1 MRERFD
7 ESSLKVD
14 IVLRKARAQLDG
26 AYYAIVERIHA
37 LVLIEGAADYE
48 AFIKKL
54 NPIISKYVTALAA
67 QAGRVSKKK
76 GKGKNSTTGGSHEN

>member
-26 AYYAIVERIHA
+26 AYYAMVERIHA

-54 NPIISKYVTALAA
+54 NPIISKYAIALAA
-67 QAGRVSKKK
+67 HAGRKHGKK
-76 GKGKNSTTGGSHEN
+76 GDGKNPTNGGSHEN